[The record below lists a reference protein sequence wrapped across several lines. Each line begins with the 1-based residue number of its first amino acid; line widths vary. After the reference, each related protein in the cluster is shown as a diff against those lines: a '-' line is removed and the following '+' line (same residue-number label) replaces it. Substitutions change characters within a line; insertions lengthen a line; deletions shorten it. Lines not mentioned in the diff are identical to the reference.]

1 MRRLELD
8 FLRVGGARKR
18 IGSAFLAVGVMAAV
32 LSGALYVQL
41 ADELASAEAKVHQ
54 STIAARR
61 SALAA
66 RPRGDMQRVA
76 LEMKRAGEVAVQLK
90 LPWNEL
96 FASVEAAATP
106 DVALLSIESD
116 TGGRRVK
123 IAAEARDP
131 GAMLEYLRFLGAQP
145 GLANVYLQNHQ
156 VQQQDPQKPVRFV
169 LGADWDAVL
178 R

>member
-1 MRRLELD
+1 MRPLELD
-8 FLRVGGARKR
+8 FRREGHARKWT
-18 IGSAFLAVGVMAAV
+18 GTVLLAAGIMAAV
-32 LSGALYVQL
+32 VSGALYLQL
-41 ADELASAEAKVHQ
+41 ADELARAEATAHQ
-54 STIAARR
+54 STMAARR
-61 SALAA
+61 LAFAA
-66 RPRGDMQRVA
+66 RPKGDMQRVA
-76 LEMKRAGEVAVQLK
+76 LELKRAGEVASQLK

-116 TGGRRVK
+116 TARRRVK

-145 GLANVYLQNHQ
+145 GLENVYLQNHQ

-169 LGADWDAVL
+169 LGADWDTVL